1 MSKST
6 ILATKLFWYY
16 YRQTLLALIL
26 IFSGD
31 MASLIDYFSFTIWIF
46 YVMAMV
52 VLLLLRKTQPDA
64 YRPYKV
70 SLIIPVLVIIIGSY
84 LVVAPLVTDPAIEYA
99 YIGGVVLL
107 GFFVYIPFVY
117 KKWSMQCLG
126 KPLPRQ
132 KKASFS
138 VYYRVSRDFY
148 FDRYKSSTLSKK
160 SPLSVSTIL
169 NLLFIDKNWLRSKF
183 LLSFFF
189 LSSLNEFSSSR
200 LQVIF
205 SINSI

>member
-70 SLIIPVLVIIIGSY
+70 N
-84 LVVAPLVTDPAIEYA
+84 AI
-99 YIGGVVLL
+99 
-107 GFFVYIPFVY
+107 
-117 KKWSMQCLG
+117 Q
-126 KPLPRQ
+126 
-132 KKASFS
+132 
-138 VYYRVSRDFY
+138 
-148 FDRYKSSTLSKK
+148 
-160 SPLSVSTIL
+160 
-169 NLLFIDKNWLRSKF
+169 
-183 LLSFFF
+183 
-189 LSSLNEFSSSR
+189 
-200 LQVIF
+200 
-205 SINSI
+205 